1 MVHIKNKK
9 IMKHLQTFE
18 EFLNEATLKDNSYQA
33 VLFGKLKSGKWTI
46 IKSTDPNT
54 NLQTKD
60 DLYPRGLNAKYSE
73 YCIISKLGSNRGQ
86 SLQSDAE
93 EKLAQLTSGKINY
106 ETAKEKFSD
115 VEFFN

>member
-1 MVHIKNKK
+1 
-9 IMKHLQTFE
+9 MKHIHTFE

-54 NLQTKD
+54 KLQTKD
-60 DLYPRGLNAKYSE
+60 DLYPKSKTRQDARYSE
-73 YCIISKLGSNRGQ
+73 YCIISRLGGSRGQ

>member
-1 MVHIKNKK
+1 
-9 IMKHLQTFE
+9 MKHIHTFN

-54 NLQTKD
+54 KLQTKD
-60 DLYPRGLNAKYSE
+60 DLYPKSRNPKHSE
-73 YCIISKLGSNRGQ
+73 YCIISRLGGNRGI

-93 EKLAQLTSGKINY
+93 EKLAQLNSGKINY